1 MLLGEEYSFRNREL
15 HIKWKEFTEDEN
27 AQSTNGTV
35 QSANS
40 ALYLLS
46 KSNNCTLEEVAVLR
60 VVLLKPTATQKEI
73 AAEIGKSER
82 TVKSLTVTL
91 QEKGI
96 LKRTGS
102 KRDGK
107 WEIEL

>member
-1 MLLGEEYSFRNREL
+1 MRFCANLWQIHAFCEGN
-15 HIKWKEFTEDEN
+15 TEADTV
-27 AQSTNGTV
+27 QSANEAV

-40 ALYLLS
+40 ALYLPP
-46 KSNNCTLEEVAVLR
+46 KGQNYTLEEVAGLR
-60 VVLLKPTATQKEI
+60 VVQMKPTATQKEI
-73 AAEIGKSER
+73 ATEIGKSER
-82 TVKSLTVTL
+82 TVKSLTVVL

-107 WEIEL
+107 WEIVKD